1 MFIETDGIVV
11 RETRY
16 KEADKI
22 LTVLTRHSGL
32 QTVTARGACRKGNV
46 YAASTQLLAYSQMNL
61 FMYKERASFREAV
74 LLDAWLPLRDDLES
88 MTLGTYVAE
97 VISTLVPE
105 GAPCDDLLD
114 LLRFTLYRL
123 CYKQQSRLLIKAV
136 FEIGAMRFAG
146 YGPDPSGCAVC
157 GETDMDAPRL
167 HLTRGQL
174 HCAACKGDLPD
185 GISMP
190 LTQGGVAAL
199 RHVTEKELP
208 AFFSFTLED
217 SELAL
222 LSHASEAYMLTQL
235 ERGFG
240 SLDFYKKLCA
250 LENAFHTSQSKL

>member
-22 LTVLTRHSGL
+22 LTVLTRDSGL

-46 YAASTQLLAYSQMNL
+46 FAASTQLLAYSQMNL
-61 FMYKERASFREAV
+61 FIYKERANFREAV

-88 MTLGTYVAE
+88 MTLGTYAAE
-97 VISTLVPE
+97 AVSVLVPE
-105 GAPCDDLLD
+105 GAPCDELLD
-114 LLRFTLYRL
+114 LLRFTLHRL
-123 CYKQQSRLLIKAV
+123 CYKQQPRLLIKAV

-157 GETDMDAPRL
+157 GETDIDAPRL
-167 HLTRGQL
+167 HLTQGQL
-174 HCAACKGDLPD
+174 HCAACKASLPD

-190 LTQGGVAAL
+190 LTKGSVAAF
-199 RHVTEKELP
+199 RHVTEKELS
-208 AFFSFTLED
+208 AIFSFTLGD

-235 ERGFG
+235 ERGFS
-240 SLDFYKKLCA
+240 SLDFYKKLYA
-250 LENAFHTSQSKL
+250 HENAFHARQSEV